1 MAGEELIRIQ
11 EKVRLLLKQYQ
22 QLQQENEK
30 MKHLLRNAGEKEASM
45 AASISQLQQQVV
57 ILKTATNQLD
67 EQDKKEL
74 EKRLNHY
81 LKEIDR
87 CINMLGV

>member
-11 EKVRLLLKQYQ
+11 DKVKLLLKQFQ
-22 QLQQENEK
+22 QLQHENNK
-30 MKHLLRNAGEKEASM
+30 LKNLLRDAGEKETAM

-74 EKRLNHY
+74 EKRLNLY

>member
-1 MAGEELIRIQ
+1 MPEEGFKRIQ
-11 EKVRLLLKQYQ
+11 NKLLQVLRQYQ

-30 MKHLLRNAGEKEASM
+30 FRRLLREAGEKEAAM
-45 AASISQLQQQVV
+45 AESIGQLQQQVV
-57 ILKTATNQLD
+57 ILKTATNQLN

-87 CINMLGV
+87 CINMLGE

>member
-1 MAGEELIRIQ
+1 MAGEALIRIQ
-11 EKVRLLLKQYQ
+11 EKVKLLLKQYQ
-22 QLQQENEK
+22 VLKQENDK
-30 MKHLLRNAGEKEASM
+30 IKRQLREAGEKETAM
-45 AASISQLQQQVV
+45 AASIAQLQQQVV

>member
-1 MAGEELIRIQ
+1 MAGDALIRIQ
-11 EKVRLLLKQYQ
+11 EKVKLLLKQYQ
-22 QLQQENEK
+22 LLQQENEK
-30 MKHLLRNAGEKEASM
+30 MKTLLREAGEKETTLL
-45 AASISQLQQQVV
+45 ASIGQLQQQVV

-67 EQDKKEL
+67 EKDKKEL

>member
-30 MKHLLRNAGEKEASM
+30 LKLHLRNAGEKEVAM

>member
-22 QLQQENEK
+22 QLQHENEK
-30 MKHLLRNAGEKEASM
+30 LKHLLRDAGEKEATM

>member
-30 MKHLLRNAGEKEASM
+30 MKHLIRTAGEKEASM

>member
-1 MAGEELIRIQ
+1 MAGEVLNRVQ
-11 EKVRLLLKQYQ
+11 EKVKQILKQYQ
-22 QLQQENEK
+22 HLQQENEK
-30 MKHLLRNAGEKEASM
+30 MKHLLRTASEKEAAMNASM
-45 AASISQLQQQVV
+45 NALQQQVIV
-57 ILKTATNQLD
+57 LKAATNQLE

-87 CINMLGV
+87 CINMLGT

>member
-1 MAGEELIRIQ
+1 MAGEEMIRIQ
-11 EKVRLLLKQYQ
+11 EKIRLLLKQYQ

-30 MKHLLRNAGEKEASM
+30 MKHLLRNAGEKEAAM
-45 AASISQLQQQVV
+45 AVSISQLQQQVV

>member
-11 EKVRLLLKQYQ
+11 EKVKLLVKRLQ

-30 MKHLLRNAGEKEASM
+30 MKLLLHDAGEKGAAM

>member
-11 EKVRLLLKQYQ
+11 EKLRLLLKQFQ
-22 QLQQENEK
+22 QLQQENAK
-30 MKHLLRNAGEKEASM
+30 MKLLLRNADEKEATM

-67 EQDKKEL
+67 DQDKKEL

>member
-1 MAGEELIRIQ
+1 MAGEALIRIQ
-11 EKVRLLLKQYQ
+11 EKLNLLVKQYQ
-22 QLQQENEK
+22 LLQQENVK
-30 MKHLLRNAGEKEASM
+30 LKHMLRQAGEKETAM
-45 AASISQLQQQVV
+45 AASIGQLQQQVV